1 MPLFSLNHTRLDPPQ
16 QCSQDRYRCPA
27 LLHICCYMISGIL
40 LLQVIGPEWKDAL
53 QHLTALTCVWTIT
66 RKTGLRVKNV
76 QQLPDFLSMAAV
88 VREHNEIWVY
98 VDCSMQA

>member
-1 MPLFSLNHTRLDPPQ
+1 
-16 QCSQDRYRCPA
+16 
-27 LLHICCYMISGIL
+27 MISGVL

-76 QQLPDFLSMAAV
+76 QQLPDFLSMAAGV
-88 VREHNEIWVY
+88 KEHNEIWVY
-98 VDCSMQA
+98 VDCSICKPDDASSYGIYLVLLMSVRTKV